1 MYTFIIQ
8 MYTLLLLTII
18 VFNVTNTVSKNV
30 NYLVN
35 IQSIYKKKKT
45 LYFFR
50 NLLRFIG
57 PSLDVYNLK
66 EYFITFYIKTL
77 F

>member
-1 MYTFIIQ
+1 

-57 PSLDVYNLK
+57 SRLGVYNLK